1 MKKKTW
7 LFPLG
12 ILIGVFLLCGGILW
26 YMSAHSLGVSVG
38 RFLIA
43 ERGTYMVILDERSPV
58 CMSNVKEK
66 EGLFDGLEN
75 GDKILVLHD
84 GIRESYPG
92 GTGAYAV
99 FKLAYGN
106 ISDIPEQVLNEL
118 AELGWWVSSDNQN
131 GTDRSQEKT
140 GSGETSEGSVDY
152 TVESFAFTFGTYG
165 ISSYDSSTG
174 TLIKTTDATYPEDYV
189 TTMLFGEEEWKEI
202 SDMLMELKLMEYPE
216 HYDPINAPGS
226 ETIKD
231 SSPKSPVKLTVVT
244 DRWVKTV
251 ECVNTVFSYV
261 GYDEASQRFLDVC
274 KRLQQMITETEEWK
288 ALPEYEFFY
297 K

>member
-1 MKKKTW
+1 MKKKIW
-7 LFPLG
+7 LLPLG
-12 ILIGVFLLCGGILW
+12 ILIVILLSCGGILW
-26 YMSAHSLGVSVG
+26 YMSAHSLGISIG
-38 RFLIA
+38 RFLMA

-99 FKLAYGN
+99 FKLKDGD
-106 ISDIPEQVLNEL
+106 ISDISEQVLNEL
-118 AELGWWVSSDNQN
+118 AELGWWMSSDNI
-131 GTDRSQEKT
+131 
-140 GSGETSEGSVDY
+140 
-152 TVESFAFTFGTYG
+152 ESFAFTFGTYG

-174 TLIKTTDATYPEDYV
+174 MLVKTTDATHPEDYV
-189 TTMLFGEEEWKEI
+189 TTMFFDEEEWKEI
-202 SDMLMELKLMEYPE
+202 SEMLAELKIMEYPE
-216 HYDPINAPGS
+216 FYDPINAPDS
-226 ETIKD
+226 ETRKD

-244 DRWVKTV
+244 DRWAKTV
-251 ECVNTVFSYV
+251 ECANTTFSYV